1 MGYKEKREEMEW
13 SQEKVARYLGISN
26 YGYQL
31 IERGTTKKPRP
42 ETLKKLN
49 KLFGKVKND

>member
-1 MGYKEKREEMEW
+1 MNYEEKRKKMKW

-31 IERGTTKKPRP
+31 IERGTTKNPRP

-49 KLFGKVKND
+49 KLFKDKK